1 MSADAPIIASAV
13 VIPPNATPPS
23 PPHRKRREST
33 DLTSANDDPEAPS
46 SKRTRLAPAS
56 IQDEKSRSQRLFG
69 TILGNLGRVSQD
81 TRTRKRQ
88 EVDAKMQEKLR
99 AQQAAERAGMRRNR
113 EVKEEGKRAFANH
126 AAQVRRRNESHM
138 ANFLSTRARPKIYY
152 RPWKLLRS
160 QELLIEQQ
168 KEIAARN
175 RSPSPN
181 TAPRRHSEVQ
191 QDRDS
196 IPIYHSSDDDKRDQP
211 LDDKEDTAMKD
222 DTTTREGDTSR
233 HEYDDD
239 DTKSNEGGGSKA
251 REPSPIPLVQPGDE
265 EEEMVEY

>member
-13 VIPPNATPPS
+13 VIPANATPPS

-33 DLTSANDDPEAPS
+33 DLTSAADDPDAPS

-113 EVKEEGKRAFANH
+113 EAKEEGKRAFASH

-160 QELLIEQQ
+160 QEIVIEQQ
-168 KEIAARN
+168 KEAAARN
-175 RSPSPN
+175 RSPSPEIDMKDHPVPSDGDPVH
-181 TAPRRHSEVQ
+181 TYDPH
-191 QDRDS
+191 
-196 IPIYHSSDDDKRDQP
+196 DDDKHDQS
-211 LDDKEDTAMKD
+211 LDDKEDTVMKD
-222 DTTTREGDTSR
+222 DPQTREDDALR
-233 HEYDDD
+233 HESDD
-239 DTKSNEGGGSKA
+239 DTKSHKNGGSKA
-251 REPSPIPLVQPGDE
+251 RELSPESHVQPGDE